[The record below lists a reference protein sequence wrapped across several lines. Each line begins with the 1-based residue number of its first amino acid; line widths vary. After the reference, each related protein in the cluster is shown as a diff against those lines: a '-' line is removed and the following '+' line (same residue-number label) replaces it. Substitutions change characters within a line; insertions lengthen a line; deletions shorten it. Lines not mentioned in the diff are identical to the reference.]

1 MPDLTNVI
9 LSSNPCPICI
19 SAARQSPM
27 TLEEWRSSQW
37 GDTDSKKRFCNLK
50 AHSCHCI
57 FVPVEML
64 DELPA
69 IGEKVKLRSDKVTD
83 IKPVIDIHPNEII
96 LKELM
101 EEYNTTIGVLPKVI
115 YTMPIEGVIPFLREK
130 LG

>member
-1 MPDLTNVI
+1 MALQNVI

-19 SAARQSPM
+19 GAGGQSPM
-27 TLEEWRSSQW
+27 TLAEWRASSF
-37 GDTDSKKRFCNLK
+37 GDTDSKKRYCNLK

-57 FVPVEML
+57 LVPTGLL

-69 IGEKVKLRSDKVTD
+69 IGEKVKLRGDEGTD
-83 IKPVIDIHPNEII
+83 IKPIVDIHPNEVI

-101 EEYNTTIGVLPKVI
+101 EEYNATIGVLPREI
-115 YTMPIEGVIPFLREK
+115 YTMPIDDVIPFLREK